1 MTNLSRSLYR
11 CLVQLHPPAFRR
23 RFAPEMLWIFDEI
36 ADHDAR
42 IELFTDALASLAR
55 QWVVRVAIQ
64 KLLIGELR
72 FGPLPAT
79 GSGQFAWERIE
90 FDDRPLPPPRVIQ
103 GGVVAFAFFACIAMA
118 AFHAN
123 SFHRASIEAN
133 GSGLSALPPASGP
146 SVSGNA
152 PVEFNGREPSA
163 TAAAPAT
170 EDLRQQQ
177 QSGPPDDGRPPR
189 IPDTP
194 AGRQFFAWLD
204 AFDSG
209 DKAKLEQFLKDDY
222 PTRSGA
228 DALDMEMQFR
238 EETGGFEFKDFDRDE
253 STTTKFVGIV
263 KERAS
268 DQFARFVIEVDS
280 ADERHITSLA
290 LNAVPRPAK
299 FALPRMTE
307 RDALAAFR
315 DKLKQEAAAD
325 RFSGAALVAKN
336 GTPIFTSAYGLADR
350 DKKIPNTINTKFR
363 IGSMNK
369 MFTATAVLQ
378 LAQNGKLKLSD
389 PVGKYLTNYPNKNIA
404 TKVTVEQL
412 LSHTGGTGDFFGPEF
427 DKHRLELKS
436 LDDYVKLYGAREPKF
451 EPGARWEY
459 SNYGFLLLGLVVE
472 KASGEDYYAYVR
484 EHIYKPAG
492 MNSTDSLPE
501 DQTVPDRSIGYTKF
515 GGAPAWKPNTDTLP
529 YRGTSAGG
537 GYSTVT
543 DLLAFATAVQNHKLL
558 DAEHTD
564 LLTTGHTQI
573 VEGEKYAYGFM
584 DKTEAGVRSFGHGG
598 GAPGMNGDLRIYP
611 ASGYVIV
618 VLANL
623 DPPAASRPADF
634 IGNRLPQ

>member
-1 MTNLSRSLYR
+1 MTALSRSLYR
-11 CLVQLHPPAFRR
+11 CLVQLHPPSFRR

-36 ADHDAR
+36 ADRDAR
-42 IELFTDALASLAR
+42 IELFTDALTSLAR
-55 QWVVRVAIQ
+55 QWIVRVAIQ

-103 GGVVAFAFFACIAMA
+103 GGLVAFAFFTLIALA
-118 AFHAN
+118 AVNARPFSHA
-123 SFHRASIEAN
+123 SVAAN
-133 GSGLSALPPASGP
+133 GSGFNNLPPASGP
-146 SVSGNA
+146 ATSGDGSS
-152 PVEFNGREPSA
+152 EGREPSSA
-163 TAAAPAT
+163 VAAAAAAQ
-170 EDLRQQQ
+170 EQQQQQ
-177 QSGPPDDGRPPR
+177 QSTSPDDGRPPR

-209 DKAKLEQFLKDDY
+209 DKTKLEQFLKEHY
-222 PTRSGA
+222 PAHSREA
-228 DALDMEMQFR
+228 DLDNEMQFR
-238 EETGGFEFKDFDRDE
+238 EDTGGFEFKDFDRDA

-263 KERAS
+263 KERGS
-268 DQFARFVIEVDS
+268 DQFARFVMEVDP
-280 ADERHITSLA
+280 ANEGRVTSLS
-290 LNAVPRPAK
+290 LNIVPRPAK
-299 FALPRMTE
+299 FASPRMTE

-315 DKLKQEAAAD
+315 EKLQQESGAD

-336 GTPIFTSAYGLADR
+336 GTPIFTSALGMADR
-350 DKKIPNTINTKFR
+350 DKKIPNTLNTKFR

-378 LAQNGKLKLSD
+378 LAQNGKLKLGD
-389 PVGKYLTNYPNKNIA
+389 PVGKYLTDYPNKNIA
-404 TKVTVEQL
+404 TKVTIEQL

-427 DKHRLELKS
+427 DKHRLELKT
-436 LDDYVKLYGAREPKF
+436 LDDYVKLYGAREPKY
-451 EPGARWEY
+451 EPGSRWEY

-472 KASGEDYYAYVR
+472 KASGQDYYAYVR

-492 MNSTDSLPE
+492 MTSTDSLPE
-501 DQTVPDRSIGYTKF
+501 DQIVADRSVGYTKF
-515 GGAPAWKPNTDTLP
+515 GGSAVWKPNTDTLP

-537 GYSTVT
+537 GYSTVG
-543 DLLAFATAVQNHKLL
+543 DLLAFATAVQNHRLL

-573 VEGEKYAYGFM
+573 TEGEKYAYGFM
-584 DKTEAGVRSFGHGG
+584 DKTEGGVRSFGHGG
-598 GAPGMNGDLRIYP
+598 GAPGMNGDLTIYP

-623 DPPAASRPADF
+623 DPPAASRPANF
-634 IGNRLPQ
+634 VGNRLPK

>member
-1 MTNLSRSLYR
+1 MTALSRSLYR
-11 CLVQLHPPAFRR
+11 CLVQLHPPSFRR

-36 ADHDAR
+36 ADRDAR
-42 IELFTDALASLAR
+42 IELFTDALTSLAR
-55 QWVVRVAIQ
+55 QWIVRVAIQ

-103 GGVVAFAFFACIAMA
+103 GGLVAFAFFTLIALA
-118 AFHAN
+118 AVNAKPFSHVSVA
-123 SFHRASIEAN
+123 AN
-133 GSGLSALPPASGP
+133 GSGFNNLPPASGP
-146 SVSGNA
+146 ATPGDGSG
-152 PVEFNGREPSA
+152 GREPSSA
-163 TAAAPAT
+163 VAVAAAAQ
-170 EDLRQQQ
+170 EQQQQQ
-177 QSGPPDDGRPPR
+177 QSTSPDDGRPPR

-209 DKAKLEQFLKDDY
+209 DKTKLEQFLKEHY
-222 PTRSGA
+222 PAHSREA
-228 DALDMEMQFR
+228 DLDNEMQFR
-238 EETGGFEFKDFDRDE
+238 EDTGGFEFKDFDRDA

-263 KERAS
+263 KERGS
-268 DQFARFVIEVDS
+268 DQFARFVMEVDP
-280 ADERHITSLA
+280 ANEGRVTSLS
-290 LNAVPRPAK
+290 LNIVPRPAK
-299 FALPRMTE
+299 FASPRMTE

-315 DKLKQEAAAD
+315 EKLQQESGAD

-336 GTPIFTSAYGLADR
+336 GTPIFTSALGMADR
-350 DKKIPNTINTKFR
+350 DKKIPNTLNTKFR

-378 LAQNGKLKLSD
+378 LAQNGKLKLGD
-389 PVGKYLTNYPNKNIA
+389 PVGKYLTDYPNKNIA
-404 TKVTVEQL
+404 TKVTIEQL

-427 DKHRLELKS
+427 DKHRLELKT
-436 LDDYVKLYGAREPKF
+436 LDDYVKLYGAREPKY
-451 EPGARWEY
+451 EPGSRWEY

-472 KASGEDYYAYVR
+472 KASGQDYYAYVR

-492 MNSTDSLPE
+492 MTSTDSLPE
-501 DQTVPDRSIGYTKF
+501 DQIVADRSVGYTKF
-515 GGAPAWKPNTDTLP
+515 GGSAVWKPNTDTLP

-537 GYSTVT
+537 GYSTVG
-543 DLLAFATAVQNHKLL
+543 DLLAFATAVQNHRLL
-558 DAEHTD
+558 DAEHTA

-573 VEGEKYAYGFM
+573 TEGEKYAYGFM
-584 DKTEAGVRSFGHGG
+584 DKTEGGVRSFGHGG
-598 GAPGMNGDLRIYP
+598 GAPGMNGDLTIYP

-623 DPPAASRPADF
+623 DPPAASRPANF
-634 IGNRLPQ
+634 VGNRLPK

>member
-11 CLVQLHPPAFRR
+11 CLVQMHPPAFRR

-55 QWVVRVAIQ
+55 QWVVREAIQ

-79 GSGQFAWERIE
+79 GSGQFSWERIE

-103 GGVVAFAFFACIAMA
+103 GGIVAFAFFTCITFA
-118 AFHAN
+118 AFQQAH
-123 SFHRASIEAN
+123 SVHRASITAN
-133 GSGLSALPPASGP
+133 GSGFSSLPAASGP
-146 SVSGNA
+146 NVSGGSGSD
-152 PVEFNGREPSA
+152 GREPAA
-163 TAAAPAT
+163 TAAAFSPDAQSQ
-170 EDLRQQQ
+170 DQ
-177 QSGPPDDGRPPR
+177 QSTPSDDGRPPR

-194 AGRQFFAWLD
+194 AGHQFFAWLD

-209 DKAKLEQFLKDDY
+209 DKAKLEQFLKENY
-222 PTRSGA
+222 PARAG
-228 DALDMEMQFR
+228 DIDREMQFR
-238 EETGGFEFKDFDRDE
+238 DQTGGFEFKDFDRDA
-253 STTTKFVGIV
+253 SSTTKFIGIV
-263 KERAS
+263 QERGS
-268 DQFARFVIEVDS
+268 DTFARFVIEVDPK
-280 ADERHITSLA
+280 DERTITSLA
-290 LNAVPRPAK
+290 LNVVPRPAK
-299 FALPRMTE
+299 FALRRMTE

-315 DKLKQEAAAD
+315 DKLEQEAAAD
-325 RFSGAALVAKN
+325 RFAGAALVAKN
-336 GTPIFTSAYGLADR
+336 GTSIFTSAYGLADR
-350 DKKIPNTINTKFR
+350 EKKIPDTVNTKFR

-378 LAQNGKLKLSD
+378 LAQSGKLKLTD
-389 PVGKYLTNYPNKNIA
+389 PLGKYLTDYPNKNIA
-404 TKVTVEQL
+404 ANVTIEQL

-427 DKHRLELKS
+427 DKHRLELKT
-436 LDDYVKLYGAREPKF
+436 LEDYVKLYGTREPKF
-451 EPGARWEY
+451 EPGSRWEY
-459 SNYGFLLLGLVVE
+459 SNYGFLLLGLVVQ

-484 EHIYKPAG
+484 EHVYKPAG

-501 DQTVPDRSIGYTKF
+501 DQSVPDRSIGYTKF
-515 GGAPAWKPNTDTLP
+515 GGGGTWKPNTDTLP

-537 GYSTVT
+537 GYSTVG

-558 DAEHTD
+558 DAHHTD
-564 LLTTGHTQI
+564 LLTTGHTQV

-598 GAPGMNGDLRIYP
+598 GAPGMNGELRIYP

>member
-103 GGVVAFAFFACIAMA
+103 GGIVAFAFFTCIVMA
-118 AFHAN
+118 AFHAG
-123 SFHRASIEAN
+123 SFQRASVSVN
-133 GSGLSALPPASGP
+133 SSSFGTMPPVSGP
-146 SVSGNA
+146 SASGDGNYD
-152 PVEFNGREPSA
+152 GREPS
-163 TAAAPAT
+163 TNSAAALPGQQ
-170 EDLRQQQ
+170 DQQQ
-177 QSGPPDDGRPPR
+177 QNSASPDDGRPPR

-194 AGRQFFAWLD
+194 AGHQFFGWLD
-204 AFDSG
+204 AFNSG
-209 DKAKLEQFLKDDY
+209 DKAKLEQFLKEHY
-222 PTRSGA
+222 PTRAG
-228 DALDMEMQFR
+228 DNDVNGQMQFR
-238 EETGGFEFKDFDRDE
+238 EQTGGFEFKDFDRSE
-253 STTTKFVGIV
+253 SNGTKFVGIV
-263 KERAS
+263 QERGS
-268 DQFARFVIEVDS
+268 DNFARFVMEVS
-280 ADERHITSLA
+280 TDEKTITSLS
-290 LNAVPRPAK
+290 LNIVPRPAK

-307 RDALAAFR
+307 RDALAALR

-350 DKKIPNTINTKFR
+350 DKKIPNTTNTKFR

-378 LAQNGKLKLSD
+378 LAQSGKLKLTD
-389 PVGKYLTNYPNKNIA
+389 PLGKYLTDYPNKNIA
-404 TKVTVEQL
+404 TKVTIEQL

-427 DKHRLELKS
+427 DKHRLELKT
-436 LDDYVKLYGAREPKF
+436 LEDYAKLYGAREPQF
-451 EPGARWEY
+451 EPGSRWEY
-459 SNYGFLLLGLVVE
+459 SNYGFLLLGLVVQ

-501 DQTVPDRSIGYTKF
+501 DQGVPDRSIGYTKF
-515 GGAPAWKPNTDTLP
+515 GGGATWKPNTDTLP

-537 GYSTVT
+537 GYSTVG

-558 DAEHTD
+558 DEKHTD
-564 LLTTGHTQI
+564 LLTTGHTAVAQ
-573 VEGEKYAYGFM
+573 GEKYAYGFM

-611 ASGYVIV
+611 LSGYVIV

>member
-23 RFAPEMLWIFDEI
+23 RFAPEMFWIFDEI

-42 IELFTDALASLAR
+42 VELFTDAIMSLAR
-55 QWVVRVAIQ
+55 QWIVREAIQ

-79 GSGQFAWERIE
+79 GSGQFSWERIE

-103 GGVVAFAFFACIAMA
+103 GGIVAFVFFTCITFA
-118 AFHAN
+118 AFQQAH
-123 SFHRASIEAN
+123 SFHGASISAS
-133 GSGLSALPPASGP
+133 GSGFSGAPPASGP
-146 SVSGNA
+146 NVSGGTGSDYD
-152 PVEFNGREPSA
+152 GREPLTNS
-163 TAAAPAT
+163 AAAVPG
-170 EDLRQQQ
+170 DQQQQ
-177 QSGPPDDGRPPR
+177 QSTPPDDGRPPR

-194 AGRQFFAWLD
+194 AGHQFFAWLD

-209 DKAKLEQFLKDDY
+209 DKAKLEQFLKEHY
-222 PTRSGA
+222 PARAG
-228 DALDMEMQFR
+228 DVDREMQFR
-238 EETGGFEFKDFDRDE
+238 EQTGGFEFRDFDRSE

-263 KERAS
+263 QERGS
-268 DQFARFVIEVDS
+268 DQFARFVMEVS
-280 ADERHITSLA
+280 PNDEKTVTSLS
-290 LNAVPRPAK
+290 LNIIPRPAK
-299 FALPRMTE
+299 FAIPRMTE
-307 RDALAAFR
+307 RDALAALR

-336 GTPIFTSAYGLADR
+336 GTPIFTSAYGMADR
-350 DKKIPNTINTKFR
+350 DKKIPNTTNTKFR

-378 LAQNGKLKLSD
+378 LAQAGKLKLTD
-389 PVGKYLTNYPNKNIA
+389 PLGKYLTDYPNKNIA
-404 TKVTVEQL
+404 TKVTIEQL

-427 DKHRLELKS
+427 DKHRLELKT
-436 LDDYVKLYGAREPKF
+436 LEDYVKLYGAREPQF
-451 EPGARWEY
+451 EPGSRWEY

-472 KASGEDYYAYVR
+472 KASGEDYYSYVR

-492 MNSTDSLPE
+492 MTSTDSMPE
-501 DQTVPDRSIGYTKF
+501 DRDVPDRSIGYTKF
-515 GGAPAWKPNTDTLP
+515 AGSPTWKPNTDTLP

-537 GYSTVT
+537 GYSTVG

-558 DAEHTD
+558 DDKHTE

>member
-1 MTNLSRSLYR
+1 MTALSRSLYR
-11 CLVQLHPPAFRR
+11 CLVQLHPPSFRR

-36 ADHDAR
+36 ADRDAR
-42 IELFTDALASLAR
+42 IELFTDALTSLAR
-55 QWVVRVAIQ
+55 QWIVRVAIQ

-103 GGVVAFAFFACIAMA
+103 GGLVAFAFFTLIALA
-118 AFHAN
+118 AVNAKPFSHVSVA
-123 SFHRASIEAN
+123 AS
-133 GSGLSALPPASGP
+133 GSGFNSLPPASGP
-146 SVSGNA
+146 ATSGDGSS
-152 PVEFNGREPSA
+152 EGREPSSA
-163 TAAAPAT
+163 VAAAVAAQ
-170 EDLRQQQ
+170 EQQQ
-177 QSGPPDDGRPPR
+177 PSPSPDDGRPPR

-209 DKAKLEQFLKDDY
+209 DKTKLEQFLKEHY
-222 PTRSGA
+222 PAHSREA
-228 DALDMEMQFR
+228 DLDNEMQFR
-238 EETGGFEFKDFDRDE
+238 EDTGGFEFKDFDRDA

-263 KERAS
+263 KERGS
-268 DQFARFVIEVDS
+268 DQFARFVMEVDP
-280 ADERHITSLA
+280 ANEGRVTSLS
-290 LNAVPRPAK
+290 LNIVPRPAK
-299 FALPRMTE
+299 FASPRMTE

-315 DKLKQEAAAD
+315 EKLQQESGAD

-336 GTPIFTSAYGLADR
+336 GTPIFTSALGMADR
-350 DKKIPNTINTKFR
+350 DKKIPNTLNTKFR

-378 LAQNGKLKLSD
+378 LAQNGKLKLGD
-389 PVGKYLTNYPNKNIA
+389 PVGKYLTDYPNKNIA
-404 TKVTVEQL
+404 TKVTIEQL

-427 DKHRLELKS
+427 DKHRLELKT
-436 LDDYVKLYGAREPKF
+436 LDDYVKLYGAREPKY
-451 EPGARWEY
+451 EPGSRWEY

-472 KASGEDYYAYVR
+472 KASGQDYYAYVR

-492 MNSTDSLPE
+492 MTSTDSLPE
-501 DQTVPDRSIGYTKF
+501 DQTVADRSVGYTKF
-515 GGAPAWKPNTDTLP
+515 GGSAVWKPNIDTLP

-537 GYSTVT
+537 GYSTVG

-558 DAEHTD
+558 DAEHTN

-573 VEGEKYAYGFM
+573 TEGEKYAYGFM
-584 DKTEAGVRSFGHGG
+584 DKTEGGVRSFGHGG
-598 GAPGMNGDLRIYP
+598 GAPGMNGDLTIYP

-623 DPPAASRPADF
+623 DPPAASRPANF
-634 IGNRLPQ
+634 VGNRLPK

>member
-1 MTNLSRSLYR
+1 MRNLSRSLYR
-11 CLVQLHPPAFRR
+11 CLVQMHPATFRR

-42 IELFTDALASLAR
+42 IELFSDALVSLAR

-79 GSGQFAWERIE
+79 GSGQFSWERIE

-103 GGVVAFAFFACIAMA
+103 GGVVAFAFFTCIAMA
-118 AFHAN
+118 AFHAG
-123 SFHRASIEAN
+123 SFRRASIS
-133 GSGLSALPPASGP
+133 GSGSGFSGLPAASGP
-146 SVSGNA
+146 NVSGSSDYD
-152 PVEFNGREPSA
+152 GREPVTNS
-163 TAAAPAT
+163 AAPVPG
-170 EDLRQQQ
+170 DQQN
-177 QSGPPDDGRPPR
+177 STAPDDGRPPR

-209 DKAKLEQFLKDDY
+209 DKARLEQFLKEHY
-222 PTRSGA
+222 PARAG
-228 DALDMEMQFR
+228 ALDREMQFR
-238 EETGGFEFKDFDRDE
+238 DETGGFEFKDFDRDG
-253 STTTKFVGIV
+253 STTSKFVGIV
-263 KERAS
+263 QERAS
-268 DQFARFVIEVDS
+268 DQFARFVMEVDG
-280 ADERHITSLA
+280 DGRTITSLS
-290 LNAVPRPAK
+290 LNIIPRPAK

-325 RFSGAALVAKN
+325 RFSGAVLLAKN
-336 GTPIFTSAYGLADR
+336 GTPIFTSAYGMADR
-350 DKKIPNTINTKFR
+350 DKKIPITINTKFR

-378 LAQNGKLKLSD
+378 LAQAGKLEPSD
-389 PVGKYLTNYPNKNIA
+389 PLGKYLTDYPNKNIA
-404 TKVTVEQL
+404 TKVTIEQL

-427 DKHRLELKS
+427 DKHRLELKT
-436 LDDYVKLYGAREPKF
+436 LDDYVKLYGTRDPKF
-451 EPGARWEY
+451 EPGSRWEY

-472 KASGEDYYAYVR
+472 KASGEDYYSYVR

-501 DQTVPDRSIGYTKF
+501 DRNVPDRSIGYTKF
-515 GGAPAWKPNTDTLP
+515 GGGATWKPNTDTLP

-537 GYSTVT
+537 GYSTVG
-543 DLLAFATAVQNHKLL
+543 DLLAFATAVQENKLL
-558 DAEHTD
+558 DAHYTE

>member
-23 RFAPEMLWIFDEI
+23 QFAPEMLWIFDEI

-79 GSGQFAWERIE
+79 GSGQFCWERIE

-103 GGVVAFAFFACIAMA
+103 GGVVAFAFFTCITMA
-118 AFHAN
+118 AFHAG
-123 SFHRASIEAN
+123 SFRSASIAAN
-133 GSGLSALPPASGP
+133 GSNFSSLPAASGP
-146 SVSGNA
+146 NVSGDGGSD
-152 PVEFNGREPSA
+152 GRE
-163 TAAAPAT
+163 AAATVVTASVT
-170 EDLRQQQ
+170 EEQQQ
-177 QSGPPDDGRPPR
+177 QQESAAPDDRMPAR

-194 AGRQFFAWLD
+194 AGHQFFGWLD
-204 AFDSG
+204 TFNSG
-209 DKAKLEQFLKDDY
+209 DKAKLQQFLKEHY
-222 PTRSGA
+222 PARAG
-228 DALDMEMQFR
+228 DKDVDGELEFR
-238 EETGGFEFKDFDRDE
+238 EQTGGFEFKDFDRDA
-253 STTTKFVGIV
+253 SDTTKFVGVV
-263 KERAS
+263 KERSS
-268 DQFARFVIEVDS
+268 DQFARLVVEVDRTNEKS
-280 ADERHITSLA
+280 ITGLSLMA
-290 LNAVPRPAK
+290 IPTPAK

-315 DKLKQEAAAD
+315 EKLQQESAAD
-325 RFSGAALVAKN
+325 RFAGAALAAKN
-336 GTPIFTSAYGLADR
+336 GTPIFTSAYGMADR
-350 DKKIPNTINTKFR
+350 EKKIPDTLNTKFR

-369 MFTATAVLQ
+369 MFTATAALQ
-378 LAQNGKLKLSD
+378 LAQSGKLKLSD

-404 TKVTVEQL
+404 TKVTIEML

-427 DKHRLELKS
+427 DKHRLELKT
-436 LDDYVKLYGAREPKF
+436 LDDYVKLYGTREPQY
-451 EPGARWEY
+451 EPGSRWEY
-459 SNYGFLLLGLVVE
+459 SNYGFLLLGLVIE
-472 KASGEDYYAYVR
+472 KASGQDYYAYVR
-484 EHIYKPAG
+484 EHVFKPAG

-515 GGAPAWKPNTDTLP
+515 GGSAVWKPNTDTLP

-537 GYSTVT
+537 GYSTVG

-558 DAEHTD
+558 DAEHTE

-573 VEGEKYAYGFM
+573 SDGEKYAYGFM
-584 DKTEAGVRSFGHGG
+584 DKTESGVRSFGHGG
-598 GAPGMNGDLRIYP
+598 GAPGMNGELTIYP

-623 DPPAASRPADF
+623 DPPAASRPAAF
-634 IGNRLPQ
+634 VGNRLPQ

>member
-11 CLVQLHPPAFRR
+11 CLVHMHPAAFRR

-42 IELFTDALASLAR
+42 IELFSDALVSLAR
-55 QWVVRVAIQ
+55 QWIVRVAIQ

-79 GSGQFAWERIE
+79 GSGQFSWERIE

-103 GGVVAFAFFACIAMA
+103 GGVVALAFFTCITMA
-118 AFHAN
+118 AFHAG
-123 SFHRASIEAN
+123 SFQRASIS
-133 GSGLSALPPASGP
+133 GSGSGFSGVPPASGP
-146 SVSGNA
+146 NVSGGSGSDYD
-152 PVEFNGREPSA
+152 GREPLTNS
-163 TAAAPAT
+163 AAAPG
-170 EDLRQQQ
+170 DQQQQ
-177 QSGPPDDGRPPR
+177 QSTPPDDHRPPR

-194 AGRQFFAWLD
+194 AGHQFFAWLD

-209 DKAKLEQFLKDDY
+209 DKAKLEQFLKEHY
-222 PTRSGA
+222 PTRAG
-228 DALDMEMQFR
+228 DVDREMQFR
-238 EETGGFEFKDFDRDE
+238 GETGGFEFRDFDRSE

-263 KERAS
+263 QERGS
-268 DQFARFVIEVDS
+268 DQFARFVMEVNPN
-280 ADERHITSLA
+280 DEKTITSLA
-290 LNAVPRPAK
+290 LNIIPRPAK
-299 FALPRMTE
+299 FAIPRMTE
-307 RDALAAFR
+307 RDALAALR

-336 GTPIFTSAYGLADR
+336 GTPIFTSAYGMADR
-350 DKKIPNTINTKFR
+350 DKKIPNTTNTEFR

-378 LAQNGKLKLSD
+378 LAQAGKLKLTD
-389 PVGKYLTNYPNKNIA
+389 PLGKYLTEYPNKNIA
-404 TKVTVEQL
+404 TKVTIEQL

-427 DKHRLELKS
+427 DKHRLELKT
-436 LDDYVKLYGAREPKF
+436 LEDYVKLYGTREPQF
-451 EPGARWEY
+451 EPGSRWEY

-472 KASGEDYYAYVR
+472 KASGEDYYSYVR
-484 EHIYKPAG
+484 EHIFKPAG

-501 DQTVPDRSIGYTKF
+501 DRNAPDRSIGYTKF
-515 GGAPAWKPNTDTLP
+515 GGGTTWKPNSDTLP

-537 GYSTVT
+537 GYSTVG
-543 DLLAFATAVQNHKLL
+543 DLLAFATAVQDHKLL
-558 DAEHTD
+558 DAHYTD

-573 VEGEKYAYGFM
+573 VESEKYAYGFM

>member
-1 MTNLSRSLYR
+1 MTHVSRFLYR

-23 RFAPEMLWIFDEI
+23 QFAPEMLWIFDEV
-36 ADHDAR
+36 ADHEAR
-42 IELFTDALASLAR
+42 VELFADAFISLAR
-55 QWVVRVAIQ
+55 QWVVRSVIQ
-64 KLLIGELR
+64 KLLFSELR
-72 FGPLPAT
+72 LGPLPAT
-79 GSGQFAWERIE
+79 GSGHFSWERIE

-103 GGVVAFAFFACIAMA
+103 GGVVAFAFFTCIALA
-118 AFHAN
+118 AFHAGN
-123 SFHRASIEAN
+123 FQRASIAAN
-133 GSGLSALPPASGP
+133 GSSLRGVPPASGP
-146 SVSGNA
+146 ATPGDGDSG
-152 PVEFNGREPSA
+152 GRESLTNS
-163 TAAAPAT
+163 TALPG
-170 EDLRQQQ
+170 EQQPPT
-177 QSGPPDDGRPPR
+177 PPDDGRPPR

-209 DKAKLEQFLKDDY
+209 DRAKLQQFLKDNY
-222 PTRSGA
+222 PARAG
-228 DALDMEMQFR
+228 DKDIDMEMQFR
-238 EETGGFEFKDFDRDE
+238 GETGGFEFKDFDRSE

-263 KERAS
+263 KERSS
-268 DQFARFVIEVDS
+268 DQFARFVMEVDRN
-280 ADERHITSLA
+280 DERRITSLS
-290 LNAVPRPAK
+290 LNIIPRPAK
-299 FALPRMTE
+299 FALPRMSE

-315 DKLKQEAAAD
+315 EKLQQESSAD
-325 RFSGAALVAKN
+325 RFSGVALVAKN
-336 GTPIFTSAYGLADR
+336 GTPIFTSAYGMADR
-350 DKKIPNTINTKFR
+350 EKKLPNTLNTKFR

-378 LAQNGKLKLSD
+378 LAQNGKLKLTD
-389 PVGKYLTNYPNKNIA
+389 PLGKYLPNYPNKNIA

-427 DKHRLELKS
+427 DKHRLELKT
-436 LDDYVKLYGAREPKF
+436 LDDYVKLDGAREPQF
-451 EPGARWEY
+451 EPGSRWEY

-492 MNSTDSLPE
+492 MTSTDSLPE
-501 DQTVPDRSIGYTKF
+501 DQSVPDRSVGYTKF
-515 GGAPAWKPNTDTLP
+515 GGSPAWKLNIDTLP

-537 GYSTVT
+537 GYSTAG

-558 DAEHTD
+558 DAQHTD

-598 GAPGMNGDLRIYP
+598 GAPGMNGELRIYP

-618 VLANL
+618 VLSNL

>member
-1 MTNLSRSLYR
+1 MTHLSRSLYR
-11 CLVQLHPPAFRR
+11 CLVQLHPAAFRR

-55 QWVVRVAIQ
+55 QWVVREAIQ

-79 GSGQFAWERIE
+79 GSGQFCWERIE

-103 GGVVAFAFFACIAMA
+103 GGVVAFAFFTCISLA
-118 AFHAN
+118 AFHAG
-123 SFHRASIEAN
+123 SFRRASIS
-133 GSGLSALPPASGP
+133 GSGSGFSGLPAASGP
-146 SVSGNA
+146 QTPGGSD
-152 PVEFNGREPSA
+152 FNGREPSSNS
-163 TAAAPAT
+163 AAPLPG
-170 EDLRQQQ
+170 DQQNSAQ
-177 QSGPPDDGRPPR
+177 ADDGRPPK

-194 AGRQFFAWLD
+194 AGHQFFAWLD

-209 DKAKLEQFLKDDY
+209 DRAKLEQFLKEHY
-222 PTRSGA
+222 PARGGA
-228 DALDMEMQFR
+228 DAIDHEMQFR
-238 EETGGFEFKDFDRDE
+238 DQTGGFEFKDFDRDA

-263 KERAS
+263 KERDS
-268 DQFARFVIEVDS
+268 DTFARFVMEIDPK
-280 ADERHITSLA
+280 DEKSITSLS
-290 LNAVPRPAK
+290 LNIVPRPAK
-299 FALPRMTE
+299 FATPRMTE

-315 DKLKQEAAAD
+315 DKLKQDAAAD

-336 GTPIFTSAYGLADR
+336 GTAIFTSAYGMADR
-350 DKKIPNTINTKFR
+350 DKKIPDTVNTKFR

-378 LAQNGKLKLSD
+378 LAQSGKLKLTD
-389 PVGKYLTNYPNKNIA
+389 PLGKYLTDYANKNIA
-404 TKVTVEQL
+404 TKVTIEQL

-427 DKHRLELKS
+427 DKHRLELKT
-436 LDDYVKLYGAREPKF
+436 LEDYVKLYGTREPKF
-451 EPGARWEY
+451 EPGSRWEY
-459 SNYGFLLLGLVVE
+459 SNYGFLLLGLVVQ
-472 KASGEDYYAYVR
+472 KASGEDYYDYVR
-484 EHIYKPAG
+484 EHVYKPAG
-492 MNSTDSLPE
+492 MTSTDSLPE
-501 DQTVPDRSIGYTKF
+501 DQSVPDRSIGYTKI
-515 GGAPAWKPNTDTLP
+515 GGSASWKPNTDTLP

-537 GYSTVT
+537 GYSTVG
-543 DLLAFATAVQNHKLL
+543 DLLAFATAVQDHKLL
-558 DAEHTD
+558 DAHHTD

-618 VLANL
+618 VLSNL
-623 DPPAASRPADF
+623 DPPAATRPADF

>member
-1 MTNLSRSLYR
+1 VSRFLYR

-23 RFAPEMLWIFDEI
+23 QFAPEMLWIFDEV
-36 ADHDAR
+36 ADHEAR
-42 IELFTDALASLAR
+42 VELFADAFISLAR
-55 QWVVRVAIQ
+55 QWVVRSVIQ
-64 KLLIGELR
+64 KLLFSELR
-72 FGPLPAT
+72 LGPLPAT
-79 GSGQFAWERIE
+79 GSGHFSWERIE

-103 GGVVAFAFFACIAMA
+103 GGVVAFAFFTCIALA
-118 AFHAN
+118 AFHAGN
-123 SFHRASIEAN
+123 FQRASIAAN
-133 GSGLSALPPASGP
+133 GSSLRGVPPASGP
-146 SVSGNA
+146 ATPGDGDSG
-152 PVEFNGREPSA
+152 GRESLTNS
-163 TAAAPAT
+163 TALPG
-170 EDLRQQQ
+170 EQQPPT
-177 QSGPPDDGRPPR
+177 PPDDGRPPR

-209 DKAKLEQFLKDDY
+209 DRAKLQQFLKDNY
-222 PTRSGA
+222 PARAG
-228 DALDMEMQFR
+228 DKDIDMEMQFR
-238 EETGGFEFKDFDRDE
+238 GETGGFEFKDFDRSE

-263 KERAS
+263 KERSS
-268 DQFARFVIEVDS
+268 DQFARFVMEVDRN
-280 ADERHITSLA
+280 DERRITSLS
-290 LNAVPRPAK
+290 LNIIPRPAK
-299 FALPRMTE
+299 FALPRMSE

-315 DKLKQEAAAD
+315 EKLQQESSAD
-325 RFSGAALVAKN
+325 RFSGVALVAKN
-336 GTPIFTSAYGLADR
+336 GTPIFTSAYGMADR
-350 DKKIPNTINTKFR
+350 EKKLPNTLNTKFR

-378 LAQNGKLKLSD
+378 LAQNGKLKLTD
-389 PVGKYLTNYPNKNIA
+389 PLGKYLPNYPNKNIA

-427 DKHRLELKS
+427 DKHRLELKT
-436 LDDYVKLYGAREPKF
+436 LDDYVKLDGAREPQF
-451 EPGARWEY
+451 EPGSRWEY

-492 MNSTDSLPE
+492 MTSTDSLPE
-501 DQTVPDRSIGYTKF
+501 DQSVPDRSVGYTKF
-515 GGAPAWKPNTDTLP
+515 GGSPAWKLNIDTLP

-537 GYSTVT
+537 GYSTAG

-558 DAEHTD
+558 DAQHTD

-598 GAPGMNGDLRIYP
+598 GAPGMNGELRIYP

-618 VLANL
+618 VLSNL

>member
-1 MTNLSRSLYR
+1 MTALSRSLYR
-11 CLVQLHPPAFRR
+11 CLVQLHPPSFRR

-36 ADHDAR
+36 ADRDAR
-42 IELFTDALASLAR
+42 IELFTDALTSLAR
-55 QWVVRVAIQ
+55 QWIVRVAIQ

-103 GGVVAFAFFACIAMA
+103 GGLVAFAFFTLIALA
-118 AFHAN
+118 AVNAKPFSHVSVA
-123 SFHRASIEAN
+123 AN
-133 GSGLSALPPASGP
+133 GSGFNNLPPASGP
-146 SVSGNA
+146 ATPGDGSG
-152 PVEFNGREPSA
+152 GREPSSA
-163 TAAAPAT
+163 VAVAAAAQ
-170 EDLRQQQ
+170 EQQQQQ
-177 QSGPPDDGRPPR
+177 QSTSPDDGRPPR

-209 DKAKLEQFLKDDY
+209 DKTKLEQFLKEHY
-222 PTRSGA
+222 PAHSREA
-228 DALDMEMQFR
+228 DLDNEMQFR
-238 EETGGFEFKDFDRDE
+238 EDTGGFEFKDFDRDA

-263 KERAS
+263 KERGS
-268 DQFARFVIEVDS
+268 DQFARFVMEVDP
-280 ADERHITSLA
+280 ANEGRVTSLS
-290 LNAVPRPAK
+290 LNIVPRPAK
-299 FALPRMTE
+299 FASPRMTE

-315 DKLKQEAAAD
+315 EKLQQESGAD

-336 GTPIFTSAYGLADR
+336 GTPIFTSALGMADR
-350 DKKIPNTINTKFR
+350 DKKIPNTLNTKFR

-389 PVGKYLTNYPNKNIA
+389 PVGKYLTDYPNKNIA
-404 TKVTVEQL
+404 TKVTIEQL

-427 DKHRLELKS
+427 DKHRLELKT
-436 LDDYVKLYGAREPKF
+436 LDDYVKLYGAREPKY
-451 EPGARWEY
+451 EPGSRWEY

-472 KASGEDYYAYVR
+472 KASGQDYYAYVR

-492 MNSTDSLPE
+492 MTSTDSLPE
-501 DQTVPDRSIGYTKF
+501 DQIVADRSVGYTKF
-515 GGAPAWKPNTDTLP
+515 GGSAVWKPNTDTLP

-537 GYSTVT
+537 GYSTVG

-558 DAEHTD
+558 DAEHTA

-573 VEGEKYAYGFM
+573 TEGEKYAYGFM
-584 DKTEAGVRSFGHGG
+584 DKTEGGVRSFGHGG
-598 GAPGMNGDLRIYP
+598 GAPGMNGDLTIYP

-623 DPPAASRPADF
+623 DPPAASRPANF
-634 IGNRLPQ
+634 VGNRLPK

>member
-1 MTNLSRSLYR
+1 MTALSRSLYR
-11 CLVQLHPPAFRR
+11 CLVQLHPPSFRR

-36 ADHDAR
+36 ADRDAR
-42 IELFTDALASLAR
+42 IELFTDALTSLAR
-55 QWVVRVAIQ
+55 QWIVRVAIQ

-103 GGVVAFAFFACIAMA
+103 GGLVAFAFFTLIALA
-118 AFHAN
+118 AVNAKPFSHVSVA
-123 SFHRASIEAN
+123 AN
-133 GSGLSALPPASGP
+133 GSGFNNLPPASGP
-146 SVSGNA
+146 ATPGDGSG
-152 PVEFNGREPSA
+152 GREPSSA
-163 TAAAPAT
+163 VAVAAAAQ
-170 EDLRQQQ
+170 EQQQ
-177 QSGPPDDGRPPR
+177 QQKSTSPDDGRPPR

-209 DKAKLEQFLKDDY
+209 DKTKLEQFLKEHY
-222 PTRSGA
+222 PAHSGEA
-228 DALDMEMQFR
+228 DLDNEMQFR
-238 EETGGFEFKDFDRDE
+238 EDTGGFEFKDFDRDA

-263 KERAS
+263 KERGS
-268 DQFARFVIEVDS
+268 DQFARFVMEVDP
-280 ADERHITSLA
+280 ANEGRVTSLS
-290 LNAVPRPAK
+290 LNVVPRPAK

-307 RDALAAFR
+307 RDALAAFSE
-315 DKLKQEAAAD
+315 KLQQESGAD

-336 GTPIFTSAYGLADR
+336 GTPIFTSALGMADR
-350 DKKIPNTINTKFR
+350 DKKIPNTLNTKFR

-389 PVGKYLTNYPNKNIA
+389 PVGKYLTDYPNKNIA
-404 TKVTVEQL
+404 TKVTIEQL

-427 DKHRLELKS
+427 DKHRLELKT
-436 LDDYVKLYGAREPKF
+436 LDDYVKLYGAREPKY
-451 EPGARWEY
+451 EPGSRWEY

-472 KASGEDYYAYVR
+472 KASGQDYYAYVR

-492 MNSTDSLPE
+492 MTSTDSLPE
-501 DQTVPDRSIGYTKF
+501 DQTVADRSVGYTKF
-515 GGAPAWKPNTDTLP
+515 GGSAVWKPNIDTLP

-537 GYSTVT
+537 GYSTVG

-558 DAEHTD
+558 DAEHTN

-573 VEGEKYAYGFM
+573 TEGEKYAYGFM
-584 DKTEAGVRSFGHGG
+584 DKTEGGVRSFGHGG
-598 GAPGMNGDLRIYP
+598 GAPGMNGDLTIYP

-623 DPPAASRPADF
+623 DPPAASRPANF
-634 IGNRLPQ
+634 VGNRLPK

>member
-1 MTNLSRSLYR
+1 MTSLSRSLYR

-23 RFAPEMLWIFDEI
+23 QFAPEMLWIFDEI
-36 ADHDAR
+36 ADHEAR
-42 IELFTDALASLAR
+42 VELFTDALTSLAR
-55 QWVVRVAIQ
+55 QWIVREAIQ

-79 GSGQFAWERIE
+79 GSGQFSWERIE

-103 GGVVAFAFFACIAMA
+103 GGVVAFIFFALIAMA
-118 AFHAN
+118 AVQSKA
-123 SFHRASIEAN
+123 FHRVSVGAN
-133 GSGLSALPPASGP
+133 GAGFSGLPTASGP
-146 SVSGNA
+146 NVSGA
-152 PVEFNGREPSA
+152 GGSEGREPQA
-163 TAAAPAT
+163 TAAATVNAQ
-170 EDLRQQQ
+170 EQQPQ
-177 QSGPPDDGRPPR
+177 QSSAADDGRPPK

-209 DKAKLEQFLKDDY
+209 DKAKLEQFLKEHY
-222 PTRSGA
+222 PARSDA
-228 DALDMEMQFR
+228 KALDMEMQFR
-238 EETGGFEFKDFDRDE
+238 EQTGGFEFKDFNRDE

-263 KERAS
+263 KECDS
-268 DQFARFVIEVDS
+268 DTFARFVIEVDPANEHQIS
-280 ADERHITSLA
+280 SIT
-290 LNAVPRPAK
+290 LNIVPRPAK
-299 FALPRMTE
+299 FALARMTE

-325 RFSGAALVAKN
+325 KFSGAALVAKN
-336 GTPIFTSAYGLADR
+336 GTAIFTAVYGMADR
-350 DKKIPNTINTKFR
+350 DKKTPVTLDTKFR

-378 LAQNGKLKLSD
+378 LAQNGKLKLTD

-427 DKHRLELKS
+427 DKHRLELKT
-436 LDDYVKLYGAREPKF
+436 LDDYVKLYGTREPQY
-451 EPGARWEY
+451 EPCSRWEY
-459 SNYGFLLLGLVVE
+459 SNYGFLLLGLIVE
-472 KASGEDYYAYVR
+472 KASGQDYYAYVR

-501 DQTVPDRSIGYTKF
+501 DQSVPDRSVGYTTF
-515 GGAPAWKPNTDTLP
+515 GGSATWKPNTDTLP

-537 GYSTVT
+537 GYSTVG
-543 DLLAFATAVQNHKLL
+543 DLFAFATAVQNHKLL
-558 DAEHTD
+558 DAEHTE
-564 LLTTGHTQI
+564 LLTTGHTQ
-573 VEGEKYAYGFM
+573 VAEGEKYAYGFV
-584 DKTEAGVRSFGHGG
+584 DKTEGGVRSFGHGG

-623 DPPAASRPADF
+623 DPPAASRAADF